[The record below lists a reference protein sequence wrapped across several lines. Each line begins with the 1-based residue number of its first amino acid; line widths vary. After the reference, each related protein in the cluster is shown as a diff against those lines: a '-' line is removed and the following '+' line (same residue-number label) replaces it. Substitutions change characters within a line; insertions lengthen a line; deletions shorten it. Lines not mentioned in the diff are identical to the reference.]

1 MFRVLV
7 WMLGIASALLLCVSN
22 ASATNYEQQRR
33 QAHPTI
39 RKALKAKPCY
49 AHYRAAHV
57 TQSVQPVTPQIALAE
72 GITGTVEVLVTVR
85 ATGTVIGA
93 QAISGPVLLRR
104 AAVDAALA
112 TTFVPEIRDCH
123 PIPGAYSYFVDFSGG

>member
-7 WMLGIASALLLCVSN
+7 WMLGIASTLLLCVSN

-49 AHYRAAHV
+49 AHYRTAHV

>member
-1 MFRVLV
+1 MYRVLV
-7 WMLGIASALLLCVSN
+7 WMLVITSTLLICESN
-22 ASATNYEQQRR
+22 ASATSYSQQRR
-33 QAHPTI
+33 QAHPSI

-93 QAISGPVLLRR
+93 QAVSGPVLLRQ

-112 TTFVPEIRDCH
+112 TAFVPEIRDCH
-123 PIPGAYSYFVDFSGG
+123 PIPGAYSYFIDFSGA